1 MRKFLRQ
8 LIENKNGNPSL
19 GRLGYLLTVVTSIF
33 WVNVVFFIYVLHAWS
48 GQPTP
53 DMPAQIV
60 MVIITLLGGY
70 LGTKGME
77 NMGQYNY
84 NKDPNNLPAQNNTE
98 QFSGKDSD

>member
-1 MRKFLRQ
+1 M
-8 LIENKNGNPSL
+8 
-19 GRLGYLLTVVTSIF
+19 
-33 WVNVVFFIYVLHAWS
+33 NVIHAWT

-77 NMGQYNY
+77 NMTDYRNQQVANNNQEQY
-84 NKDPNNLPAQNNTE
+84 T
-98 QFSGKDSD
+98 GKDDG

>member
-1 MRKFLRQ
+1 MKEFLSN
-8 LIENKNGNPSL
+8 LIRNKNGNPSL
-19 GRLGYLLTVVTSIF
+19 GRLGYLLTIFTSIF
-33 WVNVVFFIYVLHAWS
+33 WVNVIFFMYVIHAWT

-77 NMGQYNY
+77 NMTDYRNQQVANNNQEQY
-84 NKDPNNLPAQNNTE
+84 T
-98 QFSGKDSD
+98 GKDDG